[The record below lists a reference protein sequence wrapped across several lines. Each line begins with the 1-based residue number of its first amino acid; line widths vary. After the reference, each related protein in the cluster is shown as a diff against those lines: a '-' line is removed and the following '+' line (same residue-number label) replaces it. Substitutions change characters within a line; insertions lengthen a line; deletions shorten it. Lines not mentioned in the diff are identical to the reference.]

1 MRSITELKIKLFANG
16 ADKVQVLQAAA
27 NPLIHGFTPKPQ
39 LMRAAGVKSYESFAH
54 EVLAAVTL
62 KPISFEVFADLR
74 NRILLRSGC

>member
-39 LMRAAGVKSYESFAH
+39 LMRAAGVKNYESFAH
-54 EVLAAVTL
+54 
-62 KPISFEVFADLR
+62 
-74 NRILLRSGC
+74 